1 MRTIFYPAAAAVGH
15 RPGRNPSVPSCPP
28 IRVTDM
34 VVVVVVVADLKG
46 CESGRQWT
54 RRRWKV
60 WFCRLLLQIKT
71 SFRPLHLTQHTTV
84 RLCLFRIEW
93 PTAPTGLQTQLINS
107 RQSIVNMCK

>member
-54 RRRWKV
+54 RRWSRK
-60 WFCRLLLQIKT
+60 
-71 SFRPLHLTQHTTV
+71 SGFRALFKHAARRSKHD
-84 RLCLFRIEW
+84 LCLHFN
-93 PTAPTGLQTQLINS
+93 QTF
-107 RQSIVNMCK
+107 